1 MDQVVDALNET
12 VHAAE
17 NVTKTQ
23 TAELNFESAIASLA
37 LFLMAIIPIYIGS
50 KRSVKALKSSLEREN
65 TETLEILSKEDA
77 MKFPIYASIALL
89 GIYLVFKLFA
99 AKYINLLLAG
109 YFFILGASTTFFLIR
124 PFITRLVPSCFP
136 NLKYSLTLKESS
148 PESEQTSN
156 VGFTYLFTQHWVSN
170 NIIGVAIAITA
181 IEYLHLDKVIN
192 GCILLSGLFFY
203 DIFWVFATDV
213 MVSVAKS
220 FEAPIK
226 VVFPR
231 DILTGGFFSKEL
243 SMLGLGDIV
252 IPGIFLALLLRFDC
266 RLNRNG
272 SRTYFRTS
280 FFAYIVGLLATFAA
294 MYIFKHAQPALLYL
308 VPTCLGFPLT
318 LALIKGD
325 LGAMMTYTDIP
336 EEIANKVKAAREAK
350 NNSVKTE

>member
-23 TAELNFESAIASLA
+23 TAELNFESALASLA

-50 KRSVKALKSSLEREN
+50 KRSVKALKSSLEKEN

-89 GIYLVFKLFA
+89 
-99 AKYINLLLAG
+99 
-109 YFFILGASTTFFLIR
+109 
-124 PFITRLVPSCFP
+124 VPSCFP

-148 PESEQTSN
+148 PESEQTSSEC
-156 VGFTYLFTQHWVSN
+156 FSFDFERKDAFPLIISLAHWISN

-272 SRTYFRTS
+272 NRTYFWTS
-280 FFAYIVGLLATFAA
+280 FFAYIVGLVATFAA

-350 NNSVKTE
+350 KNSVKTE